1 MPVDAPTNQT
11 RRPDHSVIGAFSCNQ
26 PRAWAFEDEAF
37 DVVGPTLGIAG
48 SATTVAATVAAPVV
62 TKCASVTGRFMWPP
76 QTEVPA
82 KLFSA
87 MSFELFAEM
96 SFELSVACGV

>member
-1 MPVDAPTNQT
+1 LRAETTTCAPAARKASAQAKPMPVDAPTNQT

-62 TKCASVTGRFMWPP
+62 TKCASVTGRFM
-76 QTEVPA
+76 
-82 KLFSA
+82 
-87 MSFELFAEM
+87 
-96 SFELSVACGV
+96 